1 MDQYSID
8 KIFKLSLHAVQI
20 LLPSVL
26 HPATLPAA
34 PCFPACSTLM
44 PFMQHDADLHEAD
57 LHTAGDWPACST
69 LLAYSMMLVCMQLD
83 DDLHAV
89 PCFTKSC
96 YPACF
101 TILSCMLYD
110 DTLHASWYNPISSTL
125 LLHVTRCCSRCY
137 CMFQDITLLHT
148 VLYYS

>member
-1 MDQYSID
+1 MQY
-8 KIFKLSLHAVQI
+8 KFYWPACCTMLPCRQHNAVLHA
-20 LLPSVL
+20 
-26 HPATLPAA
+26 ARW
-34 PCFPACSTLM
+34 CPACSMRL
-44 PFMQHDADLHEAD
+44 AYIEHEAG
-57 LHTAGDWPACST
+57 LHTAWDWPACST

-89 PCFTKSC
+89 PCFHVLPCFTKSC

-125 LLHVTRCCSRCY
+125 LLYVTRYCSRCY
-137 CMFQDITLLHT
+137 CMFQDATLLHQ
-148 VLYYS
+148 VLYYC